1 MNFIYPQFL
10 WALLAIAIPIIIHL
24 FNFRKFKKVYFSD
37 VSLLKQVELETSKKS
52 NITHLLI
59 LLARILAIAALV
71 FAFAQPYFNN
81 EENGN
86 RIGEK
91 IVSVYLDNSLSMNN
105 KWNEFTV
112 LDYAKKQAMQVANS
126 FEQNDKFLLITNDFK
141 PIHQRFLTKDEFV
154 NEIDEIGIS
163 SVSRKMSAVEQKQID
178 FLNKEASQNKWA
190 FYISDFQKSTSDI
203 TELKL
208 DSTVSVTVLPVSGS
222 YAGNVWI
229 DSVWFESPVRMVN
242 KKEKLHARIV
252 NSTPDD
258 IQIKLELS
266 LNGKVKGLLNED
278 VMGNS
283 ESEISLDYLVH
294 ESGEIAGVLSLSEY
308 PEPNA
313 IFDDSYYFSYLLK
326 PESKVLV
333 INQSSEFLDGKQ
345 GNVNQLFFKDEFF
358 KVENALVSSLDYGEF
373 DKSDLIIIN
382 EVNSFSS
389 GFITQILGYVN
400 SGGTLFIIPSA
411 KADLETTNELL
422 IATMGGRILSK
433 DTANTKVS
441 WLDFENSFF
450 KDVFQK
456 VPKNMNL
463 PSVGNQYKFD
473 FSSRSGTN
481 SLAKTQNGNS
491 FLAMNQSKKGKVFT
505 TSVSFSPDFSNFA
518 SHSLFVT
525 TLLRVAESSGV
536 SQQSAVFT
544 NTNSVRVKNETILAD
559 DLRILN
565 ESGSIDFI
573 PETEISGS
581 ELELFF
587 GQNIKESGSY
597 KLMSDKSIAYSF
609 GVNYHRDESQF
620 EFYSPEDLSSQLTRN
635 WVSVASLSENQLSNN
650 STDFLS
656 SKDKLWKI
664 LLLLALLFFAIEIAL
679 IKFLN

>member
-10 WALLAIAIPIIIHL
+10 WALLAVAIPIIIHL

-52 NITHLLI
+52 NIKHLLI

-112 LDYAKKQAMQVANS
+112 LDYAKKQASQVANS

-294 ESGEIAGVLSLSEY
+294 ESEEIAGVLSLSEY

-433 DTANTKVS
+433 DTTNTKVS

-491 FLAMNQSKKGKVFT
+491 FLAMNQSKNGKVFT
-505 TSVSFSPDFSNFA
+505 TSVSLSPDFSNFA

-544 NTNSVRVKNETILAD
+544 STNSVRVKNETILAD

-635 WVSVASLSENQLSNN
+635 WVSVASLFENQLSNN

>member
-1 MNFIYPQFL
+1 
-10 WALLAIAIPIIIHL
+10 
-24 FNFRKFKKVYFSD
+24 
-37 VSLLKQVELETSKKS
+37 
-52 NITHLLI
+52 
-59 LLARILAIAALV
+59 
-71 FAFAQPYFNN
+71 
-81 EENGN
+81 
-86 RIGEK
+86 
-91 IVSVYLDNSLSMNN
+91 VYLDNSLSMNN

-252 NSTPDD
+252 NSNPDD

>member
-52 NITHLLI
+52 NIKHLLI

-252 NSTPDD
+252 NSNPDD

>member
-10 WALLAIAIPIIIHL
+10 WALLAVAIPIIIHL

-52 NITHLLI
+52 NIKHLLI

-86 RIGEK
+86 RIGDK

-278 VMGNS
+278 LMGNS

-294 ESGEIAGVLSLSEY
+294 KSGEIAGVLSLSEY

-635 WVSVASLSENQLSNN
+635 WVSVASLSKNQLLNN
-650 STDFLS
+650 SAGFLS
-656 SKDKLWKI
+656 SKDKLWKLF
-664 LLLLALLFFAIEIAL
+664 LLLGLLFFAIEIAL
-679 IKFLN
+679 IKFLK

>member
-10 WALLAIAIPIIIHL
+10 WALLAVAIPIIIHL

-52 NITHLLI
+52 NLKHLLI

-71 FAFAQPYFNN
+71 FAFAQPYFSN

-112 LDYAKKQAMQVANS
+112 LDYAKKQALQVANS

-178 FLNKEASQNKWA
+178 FLNKEVSQNKWA

-382 EVNSFSS
+382 EVNSFST

-491 FLAMNQSKKGKVFT
+491 FLAMNQSKKGKVFA
-505 TSVSFSPDFSNFA
+505 TSVSLSPDFSNFA

-525 TLLRVAESSGV
+525 TLLRIAESSGV

-544 NTNSVRVKNETILAD
+544 STNSVRVKNETILAD
-559 DLRILN
+559 DLRIMN

-587 GQNIKESGSY
+587 GPNIKESGSY
-597 KLMSDKSIAYSF
+597 KLMSDNSIAYSF

>member
-52 NITHLLI
+52 NIKHLLI

-208 DSTVSVTVLPVSGS
+208 DSIVSVTVLPVSGS

>member
-52 NITHLLI
+52 NIKHLLI

>member
-1 MNFIYPQFL
+1 
-10 WALLAIAIPIIIHL
+10 
-24 FNFRKFKKVYFSD
+24 
-37 VSLLKQVELETSKKS
+37 
-52 NITHLLI
+52 
-59 LLARILAIAALV
+59 
-71 FAFAQPYFNN
+71 
-81 EENGN
+81 
-86 RIGEK
+86 
-91 IVSVYLDNSLSMNN
+91 
-105 KWNEFTV
+105 
-112 LDYAKKQAMQVANS
+112 
-126 FEQNDKFLLITNDFK
+126 
-141 PIHQRFLTKDEFV
+141 
-154 NEIDEIGIS
+154 
-163 SVSRKMSAVEQKQID
+163 
-178 FLNKEASQNKWA
+178 
-190 FYISDFQKSTSDI
+190 
-203 TELKL
+203 
-208 DSTVSVTVLPVSGS
+208 
-222 YAGNVWI
+222 
-229 DSVWFESPVRMVN
+229 MVN

-252 NSTPDD
+252 NSNPDD

-283 ESEISLDYLVH
+283 EFEISLDYLVH

>member
-10 WALLAIAIPIIIHL
+10 WALLAVAIPIIIHL

-52 NITHLLI
+52 NLKHLLI

-71 FAFAQPYFNN
+71 FAFAQPYFSN

-112 LDYAKKQAMQVANS
+112 LDYAKKQALQVANS

-178 FLNKEASQNKWA
+178 FLNKEVSQNKWA

-382 EVNSFSS
+382 EVNSFST

-491 FLAMNQSKKGKVFT
+491 FLAMNQSKKGKVFA
-505 TSVSFSPDFSNFA
+505 TSVSLSPDFSNFA

-525 TLLRVAESSGV
+525 TLLRIAESSGV

-544 NTNSVRVKNETILAD
+544 STNSVRVKNETILAD
-559 DLRILN
+559 DLRIMN

>member
-52 NITHLLI
+52 NIKHLLI

-163 SVSRKMSAVEQKQID
+163 SVSRKMSTVEQKQID

-229 DSVWFESPVRMVN
+229 DSVWFESPLRMVN

-252 NSTPDD
+252 NSNPDD

-491 FLAMNQSKKGKVFT
+491 FLAMNQSKKGKVFA
-505 TSVSFSPDFSNFA
+505 TSVSLSPDFSNFA